1 MRAIEIDRPV
11 RGIGAFLVAWVV
23 LAAAGC
29 RPDYAK
35 LEACTPAELVEI
47 MRGGWRV
54 NRGAAGA
61 ELSLL
66 AMRKPEI
73 VRPVAEE
80 IRKLLASP
88 HPETRRWATCVLL
101 RIDRFREDV
110 TASARRMLSD
120 KGRDAVATESRSKV
134 LYHLVTNPFVLHEC
148 RDLVV
153 QALSDEDNIVVDAAG
168 GCLDKDTESYPLDD
182 DAAVVRVLELCH
194 TNHGGWQSHSLDAL
208 SRVTPRLRA
217 TVAQG
222 LSTVTVLPGNE
233 KRFAKAVE
241 ATSRRE
247 DEG

>member
-1 MRAIEIDRPV
+1 MRVSAISRPLE
-11 RGIGAFLVAWVV
+11 AFRAALVAITV

-54 NRGAAGA
+54 NRSAAGA

-66 AMRKPEI
+66 AMRKPES
-73 VRPVAEE
+73 VRPVADQ
-80 IRKLLASP
+80 IHDLLRSP
-88 HPETRRWATCVLL
+88 YPETRRWATCVLL
-101 RIDRFREDV
+101 EIDRYRQDA
-110 TASARRMLSD
+110 TTSARAILGDAERSD
-120 KGRDAVATESRSKV
+120 VARASRSKV
-134 LYHLVTNPFVLHEC
+134 LYHLVENPFVLHEC

-153 QALSDEDNIVVDAAG
+153 RNLFDEYVGVVQAAVYAI
-168 GCLDKDTESYPLDD
+168 DKDTESYPLDD
-182 DAAVVRVLELCH
+182 DVAVERLLELCR
-194 TNHGGWQSHSLDAL
+194 TNHGGYQSHSLDAL

-217 TVAQG
+217 TVANG

-233 KRFAKAVE
+233 KRFAAAVE

>member
-1 MRAIEIDRPV
+1 MCVIDFDRRCGV
-11 RGIGAFLVAWVV
+11 LQAFVVACVV
-23 LAAAGC
+23 LVPAGC

-35 LEACTPAELVEI
+35 LEACSPAELVEI

-66 AMRKPEI
+66 AMRKPET
-73 VRPVAEE
+73 VRPVSDKIHE
-80 IRKLLASP
+80 LLDSP
-88 HPETRRWATCVLL
+88 YPETRRWATCVLL
-101 RIDRFREDV
+101 EIDRYREDA
-110 TASARRMLSD
+110 TASAQVMLSD
-120 KGRDAVATESRSKV
+120 KGKDDIATENRSKV
-134 LYHLVTNPFVLHEC
+134 LYHLVKNPVVLQEC

-153 QALSDEDNIVVDAAG
+153 DCLSDKSDGVIQAAV
-168 GCLDKDTESYPLDD
+168 CAIDKDTESHPLDD
-182 DAAVVRVLELCH
+182 DAAVARLLELCH

-208 SRVTPRLRA
+208 SRVTPRLRP

-233 KRFAKAVE
+233 KRFANAVE

>member
-1 MRAIEIDRPV
+1 MRIIAIDRAGRT
-11 RGIGAFLVAWVV
+11 RGAILVACVV

-80 IRKLLASP
+80 IRKLLGSP

-101 RIDRFREDV
+101 EIDRYRQDA
-110 TASARRMLSD
+110 TSSAQWMLSD
-120 KGRDAVATESRSKV
+120 QGKDDIATENRSKV
-134 LYHLVTNPFVLHEC
+134 PYHLVKNPIVLRELH
-148 RDLVV
+148 DLVV
-153 QALSDEDNIVVDAAG
+153 QSLSDDDHVVIHAAV
-168 GCLDKDTESYPLDD
+168 GCMAKESESTPLDD
-182 DAAVVRVLELCH
+182 EVAVDRLLELCR
-194 TNHGGWQSHSLDAL
+194 TNNIGWQSDALVAL
-208 SRVTPRLRA
+208 SRVTPRLRSRVSLGLA
-217 TVAQG
+217 TVEC
-222 LSTVTVLPGNE
+222 LPLNE
-233 KRFAKAVE
+233 NEYAAAVE

>member
-1 MRAIEIDRPV
+1 VSVTDNKRRGRAS
-11 RGIGAFLVAWVV
+11 GAILVACVV

-101 RIDRFREDV
+101 RVDRFREEA
-110 TASARRMLSD
+110 TASAQVMLSD
-120 KGRDAVATESRSKV
+120 VRNDQGATESRSKV

-153 QALSDEDNIVVDAAG
+153 RALSDHDIIVVDAAVE
-168 GCLDKDTESYPLDD
+168 CLKRDAETYPLDD
-182 DAAVVRVLELCH
+182 AAAVSRLIEICR
-194 TNHGGWQSHSLDAL
+194 TNRGSMQGDSLDAL

-233 KRFAKAVE
+233 KRFAAAVE
-241 ATSRRE
+241 ATGRRE

>member
-1 MRAIEIDRPV
+1 VRIIAIDRAGRT
-11 RGIGAFLVAWVV
+11 RGAILVACVV

-73 VRPVAEE
+73 VRPVSDTIHE
-80 IRKLLASP
+80 LLDSP
-88 HPETRRWATCVLL
+88 YPETRRWATCVLL
-101 RIDRFREDV
+101 EIDRYRQDA
-110 TASARRMLSD
+110 TSSAQSMLSD
-120 KGRDAVATESRSKV
+120 KGKDDIATENRSKV
-134 LYHLVTNPFVLHEC
+134 LYHLAKNPAVLGEC
-148 RDLVV
+148 RDLVI
-153 QALSDEDNIVVDAAG
+153 QNLSDEYEGVIQAAVYAI
-168 GCLDKDTESYPLDD
+168 DRDTQSNPLDN
-182 DAAVVRVLELCH
+182 DAAVVRLLELCH

-233 KRFAKAVE
+233 KRFAAAVE

>member
-1 MRAIEIDRPV
+1 MRIIAIDRAG
-11 RGIGAFLVAWVV
+11 RAFGAILVACVV

-80 IRKLLASP
+80 IRKLLGSP

-101 RIDRFREDV
+101 EIDRYRQEA
-110 TASARRMLSD
+110 TASARAMLADKAQSD
-120 KGRDAVATESRSKV
+120 HARASRSKV
-134 LYHLVTNPFVLHEC
+134 LYHLAKNPAVLHQC
-148 RDLVV
+148 FDLVA
-153 QALSDEDNIVVDAAG
+153 QSLSDDYEGVIQAAV
-168 GCLDKDTESYPLDD
+168 CAIDEDTESHPLNDD
-182 DAAVVRVLELCH
+182 TTVARLLELCR
-194 TNHGGWQSHSLDAL
+194 TNHGGLQSHSLDAL

-222 LSTVTVLPGNE
+222 LVTVTVLPGNE
-233 KRFAKAVE
+233 IRFAAAVE

>member
-1 MRAIEIDRPV
+1 
-11 RGIGAFLVAWVV
+11 
-23 LAAAGC
+23 
-29 RPDYAK
+29 
-35 LEACTPAELVEI
+35 

-80 IRKLLASP
+80 IRKLLGSP
-88 HPETRRWATCVLL
+88 HAETRRWATCVLL
-101 RIDRFREDV
+101 EIDYFPQDA
-110 TASARRMLSD
+110 TASARAMLADKAQSD
-120 KGRDAVATESRSKV
+120 EARASRSKV
-134 LYHLVTNPFVLHEC
+134 LYHLAKNPAVLHGC
-148 RDLVV
+148 FDLVAQSLFDDYEGV
-153 QALSDEDNIVVDAAG
+153 IQAAVYAI
-168 GCLDKDTESYPLDD
+168 DKDTETHPLNDD
-182 DAAVVRVLELCH
+182 TTVARLLELCR

-208 SRVTPRLRA
+208 SRVAPRLRP

-233 KRFAKAVE
+233 NRFSAAVE
-241 ATSRRE
+241 ATSHRE